1 MGDFFN
7 NIKVS
12 KNPIKTTANQKKAI
26 NKKKKK
32 CNNCNSEN
40 TVCVFYDAFGC
51 IIGWTVEEEYF
62 CNDCGY
68 YTLYT
73 SEYDS

>member
-7 NIKVS
+7 NVQVS
-12 KNPIKTTANQKKAI
+12 KTPIKASVKWTESVNEKT
-26 NKKKKK
+26 KK
-32 CNNCNSEN
+32 CNHCESEN
-40 TVCVFYDAFGC
+40 TVCIFEYASGC
-51 IIGWTVEEEYF
+51 IIGWTIEEEYF
-62 CNDCGY
+62 CNDCAY